1 MPPSAEPVADKG
13 RDGRELREWLEER
26 GTVLV
31 IPPRKN
37 RKIRYHDDQAVYRE
51 RNIIERMF
59 CRLKDGRRIAT
70 RFERNIKNV
79 TAAIALAAAFISWL

>member
-26 GTVLV
+26 GTGPA
-31 IPPRKN
+31 IPPRKT
-37 RKIRYHDDQAVYRE
+37 RKIRYPYDQAIYRE

-59 CRLKDGRRIAT
+59 CCLKDRRRIAT
-70 RFERNIKNV
+70 RFERTIKNV
-79 TAAIALAAAFISWL
+79 MAAIARAAALISWP